1 MTKVSVI
8 VPVYGVEKYIER
20 CARSLFE
27 QTLDDI
33 EFIFVND
40 CTKDNSI
47 EILQQVILDYP
58 ARKSQ
63 IKILKHEVN
72 KGLPEAR
79 KTGILA
85 ANGEYIAHCDSDDWV
100 DKEMYRSM
108 YEKARNGSADIVVC
122 DYVQNDG
129 KGNMHRFIGCHEIET
144 KTFLINCFYQID
156 SWAVWNKLCLRSL
169 YTGIKYPTEAMGED
183 MVLTMQLL
191 KNCTSV
197 AYVSLP
203 FYNYYINPESI
214 TKQPTIERCMR
225 NYNQIKK
232 NTGIIMDLL
241 SYDNRNNMDLVFVIP
256 YLKYNVMTMLLPLVG
271 KKYYYNIWKNTYEN
285 FTKDFLLEKKI
296 PLIYKIRYLLTLIH
310 LYPLKKNRML

>member
-47 EILQQVILDYP
+47 EVLQQVILDYP

-85 ANGEYIAHCDSDDWV
+85 AKGEYIAHCDSDDWV
-100 DKEMYRSM
+100 DKEMYRGL
-108 YEKARNGSADIVVC
+108 YEKAIVYDADMVVC
-122 DYVQNDG
+122 DYLEHDG
-129 KGNMHRFIGCHEIET
+129 SQQISYHVGCLSENQEKCVSDMMFERT
-144 KTFLINCFYQID
+144 A
-156 SWAVWNKLCLRSL
+156 WAIWNKLFKRCV
-169 YTGIKYPTEAMGED
+169 YKNVVYYPSYNMGED
-183 MVLTMQLL
+183 MLLTIQLALNCKKIVHISNPYYFYFCNPNSIVRSSSDEAKLNKFFQFKSNVEVLLHFLDEKKQTE
-191 KNCTSV
+191 
-197 AYVSLP
+197 
-203 FYNYYINPESI
+203 NYHDEMIW
-214 TKQPTIERCMR
+214 
-225 NYNQIKK
+225 
-232 NTGIIMDLL
+232 
-241 SYDNRNNMDLVFVIP
+241 
-256 YLKYNVMTMLLPLVG
+256 LKYKCKSKIQGGGDLF
-271 KKYYYNIWKNTYEN
+271 KKLYKETYPYVLIDLI
-285 FTKDFLLEKKI
+285 FCKKI
-296 PLIYKIRYLLTLIH
+296 NMRKKIVCMYHAIKQLFR
-310 LYPLKKNRML
+310 